1 MTQQATPADAAPTRG
16 DSTEPPSDRSSRS
29 RRENGG
35 PSRRRR
41 RAATA
46 PPLSIYLFPLPAL
59 AVFVVFFM
67 IPTLQAF
74 QYAVT
79 DWNGYSADFEWVGLD
94 NFRRVL
100 TGDSLFRNALFNN
113 LKFLLVVLVVQ
124 TTMSLILALALLR
137 NTRMHVALRAL
148 FFFPTILSS
157 VSVAFVWKFIYD
169 PSYGLGNSILGAISA
184 IPQAIGIDIDLTS
197 SFLGNDNL
205 AIYWVALAQC
215 WAHIGQLMVIYVA
228 GLQAI
233 PAELYEAADVDGAS
247 RWQRFWNVTWPQL
260 AAPTGIVMA
269 YTTVQSFKA
278 FDLILG
284 LSGIPPKG
292 SMDIL
297 STRIY
302 TSFANSQYGYAA
314 AESVIFMILIAVITW
329 LQRRAIKAVHP
340 SED

>member
-1 MTQQATPADAAPTRG
+1 MTQQATPADAVTARV
-16 DSTEPPSDRSSRS
+16 DSTGPPGARPPRGGRGSA
-29 RRENGG
+29 G

-41 RAATA
+41 RSATA

-59 AVFVVFFM
+59 IVFVIFFI
-67 IPTLQAF
+67 IPTMQAF
-74 QYAVT
+74 QYALT

-94 NFRRVL
+94 NFTRVL

-113 LKFLLVVLVVQ
+113 LKFLLIVLVVQ
-124 TTMSLILALALLR
+124 TAMSMILALALLR
-137 NTRMHVALRAL
+137 NTRTHVALRAL

-169 PSYGLGNSILGAISA
+169 PSYGLGNSILGALSA
-184 IPQAIGIDIDLTS
+184 IPQAIGLDIDLTS

-205 AIYWVALAQC
+205 AIYWVAIAQC